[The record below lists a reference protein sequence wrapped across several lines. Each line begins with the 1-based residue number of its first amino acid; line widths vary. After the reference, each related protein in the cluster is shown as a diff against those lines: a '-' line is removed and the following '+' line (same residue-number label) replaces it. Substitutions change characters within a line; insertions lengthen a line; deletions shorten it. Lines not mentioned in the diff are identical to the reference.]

1 MKQSINKTKVIMVNE
16 KNVDVKSKQNKVM
29 RTKSMLLSMLAVGLL
44 VLSSCE
50 TKDDVNNAKPMQD
63 FTLTIENVF
72 TPKSF
77 FSAGT
82 TDGIG
87 PGAMISFSFDAGKGH
102 YLSLATMLAQSNDLY
117 FGFKDMGLAL
127 YNMDGMPT
135 TGDVTSM
142 VYLWDAGTEVN
153 EEPGVGMYQAPRQTG
168 PNMGMDEN
176 GNVKKLMDVMGG
188 FTYPAVTDL
197 IKVMIAH
204 DGGTMFTVTIKNMSD
219 MLALKGPFAPGV
231 WVVHTTDMM
240 LYTEGQPSSEGLE
253 RLAEDGNNT
262 DLGDA
267 LMMNA
272 GLVSPFAP
280 GVYAIYNGL
289 NPIFKDNKQ
298 SSDALEALAEDG
310 NPGMFAFDD
319 IGNVDSWGVFT
330 TPVTGS
336 GPAPLFPGEK
346 YEVMFTASQGDV
358 LSFATMLV
366 QSNDLFAAP
375 EGISLFTNGNPM
387 SGDITMYLKLW
398 DAMTEK
404 NEAPGAGMYQAPRQS
419 GANMGMDETGNVS
432 LVNDMYT
439 YPDVMDML
447 KVTLTLN

>member
-1 MKQSINKTKVIMVNE
+1 MKQLSNKTQVKTVNDKGNLLIARKNKVIRAKGMLF
-16 KNVDVKSKQNKVM
+16 
-29 RTKSMLLSMLAVGLL
+29 SMLTIGALL
-44 VLSSCE
+44 FSSCE
-50 TKDDVNNAKPMQD
+50 TKEEMEQKKPMQN
-63 FTLTIENVF
+63 FTLTIENIF

-77 FSAGT
+77 FSAGK

-87 PGAMISFSFDAGKGH
+87 PGGMYSFSFDAGRGH

-117 FGFKDMGLAL
+117 FGFKDMGLSL
-127 YNMDGMPT
+127 YDMDGMPV

-153 EEPGVGMYQAPRQTG
+153 EEPGKGMYQAPRQTG
-168 PNMGMDEN
+168 PNIGMDEN
-176 GNVKKLMDVMGG
+176 GNVQKIMDVMDG
-188 FTYPAVTDL
+188 FSYPEVGDM

-219 MLALKGPFAPGV
+219 MLALTGPFAPGV
-231 WVVHTTDMM
+231 WVVHTTDVM
-240 LYTEGQPSSEGLE
+240 LYTNGQPASEGLE
-253 RLAEDGNNT
+253 RLAEDGNNAV
-262 DLGDA
+262 LGDV

-289 NPIFKDNKQ
+289 NPIFKANKEA
-298 SSDALEALAEDG
+298 SDALEALAEDG
-310 NPGMFAFDD
+310 NPGMFDFND
-319 IGNVDSWGVFT
+319 IANVESWGAFT
-330 TPVTGS
+330 TPVSGS
-336 GPAPLFPGEK
+336 EAAPLFPGEK
-346 YEVMFTASQGDV
+346 YKVMFTASQGDV

-366 QSNDLFAAP
+366 QSNDLFVAP
-375 EGISLFTNGNPM
+375 EGVSLFTNGNPM

-419 GANMGMDETGNVS
+419 GANMGMDETGMVDM
-432 LVNDMYT
+432 VNDMYT